1 MRSNSPSDGSE
12 GTSDDTRA
20 ATTSGDGGGAGRAA
34 ALASSSAVTRSKP
47 SGKKRRSSFK
57 RKSRDPRD
65 DTPLISSPPHA
76 HAGVI
81 ESDPDSANASYNRAF
96 IDDDVNDMTSP
107 KVGHQTCMCFSA

>member
-1 MRSNSPSDGSE
+1 M
-12 GTSDDTRA
+12 
-20 ATTSGDGGGAGRAA
+20 SGDGGGAGHAS
-34 ALASSSAVTRSKP
+34 ALASSAAVTRSKP

-76 HAGVI
+76 HAHAAAI

-107 KVGHQTCMCFSA
+107 KVGHQACMCFSA

>member
-1 MRSNSPSDGSE
+1 M
-12 GTSDDTRA
+12 
-20 ATTSGDGGGAGRAA
+20 SGDGGGAGHAS
-34 ALASSSAVTRSKP
+34 ALASSAAVTRSKP

-76 HAGVI
+76 HAAAAI

-107 KVGHQTCMCFSA
+107 KVGHQACMCYSALTKFALEVPVELYYMY